1 MIGASR
7 VLLFTGDGKGKTTA
21 ALGMAVRAAG
31 HGMKVLIVQF
41 LKAAG
46 DTGELEAL
54 RRVPGVA
61 IRQMGR
67 GFVPLREDPSFGEH
81 QAAAEEALRF
91 ASDALAS
98 GEYDQV
104 ILDEICI
111 AVAKGVLSG
120 EKVVAALGG
129 KARGNACV
137 VMTGRD
143 ATPDLIALA
152 DTVTEM
158 RCRKHALGKGRT
170 AEKGVEF

>member
-1 MIGASR
+1 MSGASR

-54 RRVPGVA
+54 MLVPGVA
-61 IRQMGR
+61 IRQMGC
-67 GFVPLREDPSFGEH
+67 GFVPPREDPCFGEH
-81 QAAAEEALRF
+81 QAAAEGALCF

-98 GEYDQV
+98 GKYDQV
-104 ILDEICI
+104 ILDEICV
-111 AVAKGVLSG
+111 AVAKGVLSE
-120 EKVVAALGG
+120 EKVIAALG
-129 KARGNACV
+129 KARGSACV

-158 RCRKHALGKGRT
+158 RCRKHALREGRM

>member
-1 MIGASR
+1 MSGASR

-41 LKAAG
+41 LKTAG

-54 RRVPGVA
+54 RLVPGVA
-61 IRQMGR
+61 IRQMGC
-67 GFVPLREDPSFGEH
+67 GFVSPREDPCFGEH
-81 QAAAEEALRF
+81 HAAAEGALRF

-98 GEYDQV
+98 GKYDQV
-104 ILDEICI
+104 ILDEICV
-111 AVAKGVLSG
+111 AVAKGVLSE
-120 EKVVAALGG
+120 EKVIAALG

-158 RCRKHALGKGRT
+158 RCRKHALREGRT